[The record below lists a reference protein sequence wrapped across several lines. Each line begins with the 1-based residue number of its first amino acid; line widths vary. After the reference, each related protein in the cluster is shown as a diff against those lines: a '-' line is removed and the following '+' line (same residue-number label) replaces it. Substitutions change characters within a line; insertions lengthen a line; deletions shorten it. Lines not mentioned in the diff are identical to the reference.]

1 MINKSGERIMI
12 LRERKGY
19 TQKQLAQRLG
29 ISRNAVNLWEMSIT
43 KPSTEYLIEL
53 SKIFHVTTDYIL
65 GIEQKE
71 KIDIS
76 DLTEEEKK
84 IISSLIS
91 YFDKNKHIAKIENIL
106 VGL

>member
-1 MINKSGERIMI
+1 MIMKIGERIMI

-29 ISRNAVNLWEMSIT
+29 ISRNAVNLWEMSMSS
-43 KPSTEYLIEL
+43 PSMESLIEL
-53 SKIFHVTTDYIL
+53 SKIFHVSTDYLL
-65 GIEQKE
+65 GLETDE

-84 IISSLIS
+84 ILFMIIS
-91 YFDKNKHIAKIENIL
+91 YFDNNKQNNGE
-106 VGL
+106 

>member
-1 MINKSGERIMI
+1 MIMKIGERIMI

-29 ISRNAVNLWEMSIT
+29 ISRNAVNLWEMSMSS
-43 KPSTEYLIEL
+43 PSMESLIEL
-53 SKIFHVTTDYIL
+53 SKIFHVSTDYLL
-65 GIEQKE
+65 GLETEE

-84 IISSLIS
+84 IIFSLLT
-91 YFDKNKHIAKIENIL
+91 YFSNKNEACDMQ
-106 VGL
+106 

>member
-1 MINKSGERIMI
+1 MIMKIGERIMI

-29 ISRNAVNLWEMSIT
+29 ISRNAVNLWEMSMSS
-43 KPSTEYLIEL
+43 PSMESLIEL
-53 SKIFHVTTDYIL
+53 SKIFHVSTDYLL
-65 GIEQKE
+65 GLETDE

-84 IISSLIS
+84 ILFMIIS
-91 YFDKNKHIAKIENIL
+91 YFDKNKHDNEE
-106 VGL
+106 